1 MQIFGKLQNKGS
13 GIGRHITVTGVL
25 FSFAVIVAVATIM
38 VLTALERLAENAN
51 VLDDERSR
59 ETTIGA
65 LKTFEDQLGATLDDY
80 AAWDDAAA
88 NVYAPDGMGWT
99 ISNYGEM
106 SVNSALFD
114 IAIVIDDTK
123 KPMIAY
129 RDGKPMEEPLADFFA
144 PSLWKLLDTVKAAG
158 PADTPQAVGFVTTKR
173 GIAAVGVALVRKK
186 SGALDMP
193 ASQHRYLVFARH
205 LDDDRV
211 VALGRTYVIGGLRLV
226 PPTFHAE
233 YLVPIVD
240 AAGTPI
246 GKLVWNSRSPGNI
259 AYAQVRPMVIE
270 ALGLVGFF
278 FVVLLAIGWLA
289 GRRLKAEENSAREEA
304 LRDRLSG
311 LSNRDGLGLAVDRFV
326 LEARQSKRNVLL
338 LYLDLDGFK
347 EVNDSYGHGTG
358 DQLIRAVAAGLEV
371 LIPQGAVLARIG
383 GDEFAIA
390 FLSDGENAAALQL
403 SEQILD
409 FLVEPLE
416 IGRRVVVVGAS
427 IGIAMSPAGTVDREE
442 LVRRSDLAMYKAKE
456 AGRARMTLYDPSMDA
471 DREQR
476 NALELDLRIAIESGD
491 LTLAYQP
498 LVDATTHALTGVEAL
513 VRWNRPG
520 HGPVSPEVFIPI
532 AETSGL
538 IESLGLFVLRK
549 ACETAKQ
556 WPELTVS
563 VNVSPGQFRNPAF
576 TDYVRYVL
584 KQTEIDA
591 DRITL
596 EITEGYMIQNPQR
609 TRQSIERL
617 KGLGVKVALDDFGS
631 GFSSIGYL
639 RQFGF
644 DRIKIDRSLVMG
656 VNEDKR
662 QREMLQATVALAR
675 SLDIPV
681 TAEGIETEGQAVAM
695 RLFGCDCLQGYLF
708 GKPVAAE
715 RITEKLN
722 ELRAGEPSTRR
733 RLGAA

>member
-1 MQIFGKLQNKGS
+1 MQTVAKSQSKGS

-25 FSFAVIVAVATIM
+25 FSFAVIVAVVTIM
-38 VLTALERLAENAN
+38 VLTALERVAGNAN
-51 VLDDERSR
+51 LLDDERSR

-65 LKTFEDQLGATLDDY
+65 MKTFEEQLGATLDDY

-88 NVYAPDGMGWT
+88 NVYAPDGMAWT
-99 ISNYGEM
+99 VSNYGEM
-106 SVNSALFD
+106 SVNSPLFD
-114 IAIVIDDTK
+114 MAIVIDDQK
-123 KPMIAY
+123 KAIIAY
-129 RDGKPMEEPLADFFA
+129 RDGQPMAEPLADFFA
-144 PSLWKLLDTVKAAG
+144 PSLWTLYDRVKAAG
-158 PADTPQAVGFVTTKR
+158 PADRPQAVGFVTTKR

-186 SGALDMP
+186 SGELDAP
-193 ASQHRYLVFARH
+193 AGQHRYLVFARH

-211 VALGRTYVIGGLRLV
+211 TALGQTYVIGGLRLA
-226 PPTFHAE
+226 PPAFEAD
-233 YLVPIVD
+233 YFVPITD
-240 AAGTPI
+240 PSGTTL
-246 GKLVWNSRSPGNI
+246 GKLVWISRSPGDI
-259 AYAQVRPMVIE
+259 AYAQVRPMVLQ
-270 ALGLVGFF
+270 ALGLVGLFF
-278 FVVLLAIGWLA
+278 MVLLVIGWLA
-289 GRRLKAEENSAREEA
+289 GRRLKGEENSAREEA

-326 LEARQSKRNVLL
+326 AEARQTRRNVLL

-358 DQLIRAVAAGLEV
+358 DQLIRAVAAGLAV

-390 FLSDGENAAALQL
+390 FLSDGEHAAALQL

-409 FLVEPLE
+409 FLAEPLE

-427 IGIAMSPAGTVDREE
+427 IGIAMSPAGTISREE

-476 NALELDLRIAIESGD
+476 NALEIDLRVAIESGD
-491 LTLAYQP
+491 LTLVYQP
-498 LVDATTHALTGVEAL
+498 LVDAVTQALNGVEAL

-520 HGPVSPEVFIPI
+520 HGPVSPDVFIPI

-556 WPELTVS
+556 WPGLAIS

-584 KQTEIDA
+584 KQTEIEA
-591 DRITL
+591 GRVTL

-644 DRIKIDRSLVMG
+644 DRIKIDRSLVMDVDQG
-656 VNEDKR
+656 KR

-681 TAEGIETEGQAVAM
+681 TAEGIETEAQAVAM

-708 GKPVAAE
+708 GKPMAADHITALLNEGHAAE
-715 RITEKLN
+715 P
-722 ELRAGEPSTRR
+722 AAPR

>member
-1 MQIFGKLQNKGS
+1 
-13 GIGRHITVTGVL
+13 V
-25 FSFAVIVAVATIM
+25 
-38 VLTALERLAENAN
+38 
-51 VLDDERSR
+51 
-59 ETTIGA
+59 
-65 LKTFEDQLGATLDDY
+65 
-80 AAWDDAAA
+80 
-88 NVYAPDGMGWT
+88 P
-99 ISNYGEM
+99 
-106 SVNSALFD
+106 
-114 IAIVIDDTK
+114 
-123 KPMIAY
+123 
-129 RDGKPMEEPLADFFA
+129 
-144 PSLWKLLDTVKAAG
+144 AG
-158 PADTPQAVGFVTTKR
+158 
-173 GIAAVGVALVRKK
+173 
-186 SGALDMP
+186 
-193 ASQHRYLVFARH
+193 QHRYLVFARH

-211 VALGRTYVIGGLRLV
+211 TALGQTYVIGGLRLA
-226 PPTFHAE
+226 PPSFAAD

-240 AAGTPI
+240 PTGATL
-246 GKLVWNSRSPGNI
+246 GKLVWASRSPGDI
-259 AYAQVRPMVIE
+259 AYAQVRPMVIQ
-270 ALGLVGFF
+270 ALGLVGLFF
-278 FVVLLAIGWLA
+278 AVLLVIGWLA
-289 GRRLKAEENSAREEA
+289 GRRLKAEEGSAREEA

-326 LEARQSKRNVLL
+326 VEARQTKRNVLL

-358 DQLIRAVAAGLEV
+358 DQLIRAVAAGLDV

-390 FLSDGENAAALQL
+390 FLSDSENAAALQL
-403 SEQILD
+403 AEQILD

-427 IGIAMSPAGTVDREE
+427 IGIAMSPFGAIGREE

-498 LVDATTHALTGVEAL
+498 LIDAATHAMTGVEAL

-520 HGPVSPEVFIPI
+520 HGPVSPELFIPI

-556 WPELTVS
+556 WPELNVS

-584 KQTEIDA
+584 KQTEIEA
-591 DRITL
+591 GRITL

-681 TAEGIETEGQAVAM
+681 TAEGIETEEQAIAM
-695 RLFGCDCLQGYLF
+695 RLFGCDCLQGYWF
-708 GKPVAAE
+708 GKPVTSDLITEMLNERRAAE
-715 RITEKLN
+715 PQ
-722 ELRAGEPSTRR
+722 ARR
-733 RLGAA
+733 RISAV

>member
-1 MQIFGKLQNKGS
+1 M
-13 GIGRHITVTGVL
+13 TG
-25 FSFAVIVAVATIM
+25 
-38 VLTALERLAENAN
+38 
-51 VLDDERSR
+51 
-59 ETTIGA
+59 
-65 LKTFEDQLGATLDDY
+65 LG
-80 AAWDDAAA
+80 
-88 NVYAPDGMGWT
+88 
-99 ISNYGEM
+99 
-106 SVNSALFD
+106 
-114 IAIVIDDTK
+114 
-123 KPMIAY
+123 
-129 RDGKPMEEPLADFFA
+129 
-144 PSLWKLLDTVKAAG
+144 
-158 PADTPQAVGFVTTKR
+158 Q
-173 GIAAVGVALVRKK
+173 
-186 SGALDMP
+186 
-193 ASQHRYLVFARH
+193 
-205 LDDDRV
+205 
-211 VALGRTYVIGGLRLV
+211 TYVIGGLRLA
-226 PPTFHAE
+226 PPALEADYF
-233 YLVPIVD
+233 VPIAD
-240 AAGTPI
+240 PTGAMLA
-246 GKLVWNSRSPGNI
+246 KLVWTSRSPGDV
-259 AYAQVRPMVIE
+259 AYAQVRPMVIQ
-270 ALGLVGFF
+270 ALGLVGLFF
-278 FVVLLAIGWLA
+278 MVLLVIGWLA
-289 GRRLKAEENSAREEA
+289 GRRLKGEENSAREEA
-304 LRDRLSG
+304 LRDELSG

-326 LEARQSKRNVLL
+326 IEARQTKRNVLL

-358 DQLIRAVAAGLEV
+358 DQLIRAVAAGLDV

-390 FLSDGENAAALQL
+390 FLSDGEHAAALQL

-409 FLVEPLE
+409 FLAEPLE

-427 IGIAMSPAGTVDREE
+427 IGIAMSPAGATEREE

-476 NALELDLRIAIESGD
+476 NALEIDLRIAIESGD

-498 LVDATTHALTGVEAL
+498 LVDATTHAITGVEAL

-556 WPELTVS
+556 WPGLNIS

-584 KQTEIDA
+584 KQTEIEA
-591 DRITL
+591 GRVTL

-681 TAEGIETEGQAVAM
+681 TAEGIETEAQAVAM
-695 RLFGCDCLQGYLF
+695 RLFGCDCLQGYFSESLSHQISSPRCWRSDRQWSQKPGVVSALPKRLRGSAGLTKNPDSAADMALPALF
-708 GKPVAAE
+708 RERDLVLPLAVAQPVFFSARVVTVAAGDAFLVE
-715 RITEKLN
+715 R
-722 ELRAGEPSTRR
+722 
-733 RLGAA
+733 

>member
-1 MQIFGKLQNKGS
+1 
-13 GIGRHITVTGVL
+13 
-25 FSFAVIVAVATIM
+25 
-38 VLTALERLAENAN
+38 
-51 VLDDERSR
+51 
-59 ETTIGA
+59 
-65 LKTFEDQLGATLDDY
+65 
-80 AAWDDAAA
+80 
-88 NVYAPDGMGWT
+88 
-99 ISNYGEM
+99 
-106 SVNSALFD
+106 
-114 IAIVIDDTK
+114 
-123 KPMIAY
+123 
-129 RDGKPMEEPLADFFA
+129 
-144 PSLWKLLDTVKAAG
+144 
-158 PADTPQAVGFVTTKR
+158 
-173 GIAAVGVALVRKK
+173 
-186 SGALDMP
+186 
-193 ASQHRYLVFARH
+193 
-205 LDDDRV
+205 
-211 VALGRTYVIGGLRLV
+211 
-226 PPTFHAE
+226 
-233 YLVPIVD
+233 
-240 AAGTPI
+240 
-246 GKLVWNSRSPGNI
+246 
-259 AYAQVRPMVIE
+259 MVIQ
-270 ALGLVGFF
+270 ALGLVGLFF
-278 FVVLLAIGWLA
+278 AVLLAIGWLA
-289 GRRLKAEENSAREEA
+289 GRRLKAEEGSAREEA

-326 LEARQSKRNVLL
+326 VEARQTKRNVLL

-358 DQLIRAVAAGLEV
+358 DQLIRAVAAGLDV

-390 FLSDGENAAALQL
+390 FLSDSENAAALQL
-403 SEQILD
+403 AEQILD

-427 IGIAMSPAGTVDREE
+427 IGIAMSPFGAIGREE

-498 LVDATTHALTGVEAL
+498 LIDAATHAMTGVEAL

-520 HGPVSPEVFIPI
+520 YGPVSPELFIPI

-556 WPELTVS
+556 WPDLNVS

-584 KQTEIDA
+584 KQTEIEA
-591 DRITL
+591 GRITL

-681 TAEGIETEGQAVAM
+681 TAEGIETEEQAIAM
-695 RLFGCDCLQGYLF
+695 RLFGCDCLQGYWF
-708 GKPVAAE
+708 GKPVTSDL
-715 RITEKLN
+715 ITEMLN
-722 ELRAGEPSTRR
+722 ERRAAGPETRR
-733 RLGAA
+733 RIGAA

>member
-1 MQIFGKLQNKGS
+1 MQILGKLQRKGS

-38 VLTALERLAENAN
+38 VLTAIERVAQNAN

-65 LKTFEDQLGATLDDY
+65 LRTFEDQLGATLDDY

-106 SVNSALFD
+106 SVNSSLFD
-114 IAIVIDDTK
+114 MAIVIDDARNAI
-123 KPMIAY
+123 IAY
-129 RDGKPMEEPLADFFA
+129 RDGKPMEEPLADFFG
-144 PSLWKLLDTVKAAG
+144 PSLWKLLDTAKAAG
-158 PADTPQAVGFVTTKR
+158 PADRPQAVGFVRTKR
-173 GIAAVGVALVRKK
+173 GIAAAGVALVRQK
-186 SGALDMP
+186 SGALDVP
-193 ASQHRYLVFARH
+193 AGQHRYLIFARH

-211 VALGRTYVIGGLRLV
+211 SALGQTYVIGGLRLA
-226 PPTFHAE
+226 PPTFNAD

-240 AAGTPI
+240 PMGATL
-246 GKLVWNSRSPGNI
+246 GKLVWTSRSPGNV
-259 AYAQVRPMVIE
+259 AYAQVRPMVLE
-270 ALGLVGFF
+270 ALGLVGLF

-289 GRRLKAEENSAREEA
+289 GRRLKAEENRAREEA

-311 LSNRDGLGLAVDRFV
+311 LSNREGLGLAVDRFV
-326 LEARQSKRNVLL
+326 AEARQSRRNVLL

-358 DQLIRAVAAGLEV
+358 DQLIRAVAAGLKV

-409 FLVEPLE
+409 FLVDPLE

-427 IGIAMSPAGTVDREE
+427 IGIAMSPAGAIDREE

-498 LVDATTHALTGVEAL
+498 LVDATTHALNGVEAL

-520 HGPVSPEVFIPI
+520 HGPVSPEIFIPI

-556 WPELTVS
+556 WPELNVS

-584 KQTEIDA
+584 KQTEIEA
-591 DRITL
+591 SRITL

-708 GKPVAAE
+708 GKPMVAE
-715 RITEKLN
+715 RITDMLN
-722 ELRAGEPSTRR
+722 ELRAAEPSNRR

>member
-1 MQIFGKLQNKGS
+1 
-13 GIGRHITVTGVL
+13 
-25 FSFAVIVAVATIM
+25 M
-38 VLTALERLAENAN
+38 VLTALERVSENAN
-51 VLDDERSR
+51 LLDDERSR
-59 ETTIGA
+59 ETTVGA
-65 LKTFEDQLGATLDDY
+65 VKTFEDQLGATLDDY
-80 AAWDDAAA
+80 AAWDDAAV
-88 NVYAPDGMGWT
+88 NVYAADGMAWT
-99 ISNYGEM
+99 VSNYGEM
-106 SVNSALFD
+106 SVNSSLFD
-114 IAIVIDDTK
+114 MAIVIDGEK
-123 KPMIAY
+123 KAIMAY
-129 RDGKPMEEPLADFFA
+129 RDGKAMEEPLTDFFA
-144 PSLWKLLDTVKAAG
+144 PSLWTLLDTVKAAG
-158 PADTPQAVGFVTTKR
+158 PADRPQAVGFVTTKR

-186 SGALDMP
+186 SGALDVP
-193 ASQHRYLVFARH
+193 AGQHRYLVFARH

-211 VALGRTYVIGGLRLV
+211 SALGQTYVIGGLRLA
-226 PPTFHAE
+226 PPSFAAD

-240 AAGTPI
+240 PTGATL
-246 GKLVWNSRSPGNI
+246 GKLVWASRSPGDI
-259 AYAQVRPMVIE
+259 AYAQVRPMVIQ
-270 ALGLVGFF
+270 ALGLVGLF
-278 FVVLLAIGWLA
+278 FVVLLVIGWLA
-289 GRRLKAEENSAREEA
+289 GRRLKAEEGSAREEA

-326 LEARQSKRNVLL
+326 IEAHQTKRNVLL

-358 DQLIRAVAAGLEV
+358 DQLIRAVAAGLAV

-390 FLSDGENAAALQL
+390 FLSDSENAAALQL
-403 SEQILD
+403 AEQILD

-427 IGIAMSPAGTVDREE
+427 IGIAMSPFGAIGREE

-498 LVDATTHALTGVEAL
+498 LIDAATHAMTGVEAL

-520 HGPVSPEVFIPI
+520 HGPVSPELFIPI

-556 WPELTVS
+556 WPDLNVS

-584 KQTEIDA
+584 KQTEIEA
-591 DRITL
+591 GRITL

-681 TAEGIETEGQAVAM
+681 TAEGIETEEQAIAM
-695 RLFGCDCLQGYLF
+695 RLFGCDCLQGYWF
-708 GKPVAAE
+708 GKPVTSDL
-715 RITEKLN
+715 ITEMLN
-722 ELRAGEPSTRR
+722 ERRAAGPETRR
-733 RLGAA
+733 RIGAA

>member
-1 MQIFGKLQNKGS
+1 MQILGKLQRKGS

-38 VLTALERLAENAN
+38 VLTAIERVAQNAN

-65 LKTFEDQLGATLDDY
+65 LRTFEDQLGATLDDY

-106 SVNSALFD
+106 SVNSSLFD
-114 IAIVIDDTK
+114 MAIVIDDARNAI
-123 KPMIAY
+123 IAY
-129 RDGKPMEEPLADFFA
+129 RDGKPMEEPLADFFG
-144 PSLWKLLDTVKAAG
+144 PSLWKLLDTAKAAG
-158 PADTPQAVGFVTTKR
+158 PADRPQAVGFISTKR
-173 GIAAVGVALVRKK
+173 GIAAAGVALVRQK
-186 SGALDMP
+186 SGALDVP
-193 ASQHRYLVFARH
+193 AGQHRYLIFARH

-211 VALGRTYVIGGLRLV
+211 SALGQTYVIGGLRLA
-226 PPTFHAE
+226 PPTFNAD

-240 AAGTPI
+240 PMGATL
-246 GKLVWNSRSPGNI
+246 GKLVWTSRSPGNV
-259 AYAQVRPMVIE
+259 AYAQVRPMVLE
-270 ALGLVGFF
+270 ALGLVGLF

-289 GRRLKAEENSAREEA
+289 GRRLKAEENRAREEA

-311 LSNRDGLGLAVDRFV
+311 LSNREGLGLAVDRFV
-326 LEARQSKRNVLL
+326 AEARQSRRNVLL

-358 DQLIRAVAAGLEV
+358 DQLIRAVAAGLKV

-409 FLVEPLE
+409 FLVDPLE

-427 IGIAMSPAGTVDREE
+427 IGIAMSPAGAIDREE

-498 LVDATTHALTGVEAL
+498 LVDATTHALNGVEAL

-520 HGPVSPEVFIPI
+520 HGPVSPEIFIPI

-556 WPELTVS
+556 WPELNVS

-584 KQTEIDA
+584 KQTEIEA
-591 DRITL
+591 SRITL

-708 GKPVAAE
+708 GKPMVAE
-715 RITEKLN
+715 RITDMLN
-722 ELRAGEPSTRR
+722 ELRAAEPSNRR

>member
-1 MQIFGKLQNKGS
+1 MQILGRLQGKGS
-13 GIGRHITVTGVL
+13 GIGRHITVTAVL
-25 FSFAVIVAVATIM
+25 FSFAFIVAVATIM
-38 VLTALERLAENAN
+38 VLTAIERVAENAN
-51 VLDDERSR
+51 VLDDARSR

-88 NVYAPDGMGWT
+88 NVYAADGMAWT
-99 ISNYGEM
+99 VSNYGEM
-106 SVNSALFD
+106 SVNSSLFD
-114 IAIVIDDTK
+114 MAIVIDDAK
-123 KPMIAY
+123 KSIIAY

-144 PSLWKLLDTVKAAG
+144 PSLWTLLDTVKAAG
-158 PADTPQAVGFVTTKR
+158 PADRPQAVSFVRTKR
-173 GIAAVGVALVRKK
+173 GIAAAGVALVRQK
-186 SGALDMP
+186 SGALDVP
-193 ASQHRYLVFARH
+193 AGQHRYLIFARH

-211 VALGRTYVIGGLRLV
+211 SALGQTYVIGGLRLA
-226 PPTFHAE
+226 PPTFEAE

-240 AAGTPI
+240 PMGATL
-246 GKLVWNSRSPGNI
+246 GKLVWTSRAPGNI

-270 ALGLVGFF
+270 ALGLVGLF

-326 LEARQSKRNVLL
+326 AEARQSKRNVLL

-358 DQLIRAVAAGLEV
+358 DQLIRAVAAGLKV

-409 FLVEPLE
+409 FLVDPLE

-427 IGIAMSPAGTVDREE
+427 IGIAMSPAGAIDREE

-498 LVDATTHALTGVEAL
+498 LVDAATQALTGVEAL

-556 WPELTVS
+556 WPELNVS

-584 KQTEIDA
+584 KQTEIEA
-591 DRITL
+591 SRITL

-708 GKPVAAE
+708 GKPMVAE
-715 RITEKLN
+715 RITDMLN
-722 ELRAGEPSTRR
+722 ELRAAEPSAQR

>member
-1 MQIFGKLQNKGS
+1 M
-13 GIGRHITVTGVL
+13 
-25 FSFAVIVAVATIM
+25 
-38 VLTALERLAENAN
+38 
-51 VLDDERSR
+51 
-59 ETTIGA
+59 
-65 LKTFEDQLGATLDDY
+65 
-80 AAWDDAAA
+80 
-88 NVYAPDGMGWT
+88 
-99 ISNYGEM
+99 
-106 SVNSALFD
+106 
-114 IAIVIDDTK
+114 AIIIDDGKT
-123 KPMIAY
+123 PIMAY

-144 PSLWKLLDTVKAAG
+144 PSLWTLLDTVKAAG
-158 PADTPQAVGFVTTKR
+158 PADRPQAIGFVTTKR
-173 GIAAVGVALVRKK
+173 GMAAVGVALVRKK
-186 SGALDMP
+186 SGALDVP
-193 ASQHRYLVFARH
+193 AGQHRYLVFARH

-211 VALGRTYVIGGLRLV
+211 TALGQTYVIGGLRLA
-226 PPTFHAE
+226 PPSFAAD

-240 AAGTPI
+240 PTGATL
-246 GKLVWNSRSPGNI
+246 GKLVWASRSPGDI
-259 AYAQVRPMVIE
+259 AYAQVRPMVIQ
-270 ALGLVGFF
+270 ALGLVGLF
-278 FVVLLAIGWLA
+278 FVVLLVIGWLA
-289 GRRLKAEENSAREEA
+289 GRRLKAEEGSAREEA

-326 LEARQSKRNVLL
+326 IEARQTKRNVLL

-358 DQLIRAVAAGLEV
+358 DQLIRAVAAGLAV

-390 FLSDGENAAALQL
+390 FLSDSENAAALQL
-403 SEQILD
+403 AEQILD

-427 IGIAMSPAGTVDREE
+427 IGIAMSPFGAIGREE

-498 LVDATTHALTGVEAL
+498 LIDAATHAMTGVEAL

-520 HGPVSPEVFIPI
+520 HGPVSPELFIPI

-556 WPELTVS
+556 WPDLNVS

-584 KQTEIDA
+584 KQTEIEA
-591 DRITL
+591 GRITL

-681 TAEGIETEGQAVAM
+681 TAEGIETEEQAIAM
-695 RLFGCDCLQGYLF
+695 RLFGCDCLQGYWF
-708 GKPVAAE
+708 GKPVTSDL
-715 RITEKLN
+715 ITEMLN
-722 ELRAGEPSTRR
+722 ERRAAGPETRR
-733 RLGAA
+733 RIGAA

>member
-1 MQIFGKLQNKGS
+1 MQILGRLQGKGS
-13 GIGRHITVTGVL
+13 GIGRHITVTAVL
-25 FSFAVIVAVATIM
+25 FSFAFIVAVATIM
-38 VLTALERLAENAN
+38 VLTAIERVAENAN
-51 VLDDERSR
+51 VLDDARSR

-88 NVYAPDGMGWT
+88 NVYAADGMAWT
-99 ISNYGEM
+99 VSNYGEM
-106 SVNSALFD
+106 SVNSSLFD
-114 IAIVIDDTK
+114 MAIVIDDAK
-123 KPMIAY
+123 KSIIAY

-158 PADTPQAVGFVTTKR
+158 PADRPQAVSFVRTKR
-173 GIAAVGVALVRKK
+173 GIAAAGVALVRQK
-186 SGALDMP
+186 SGALDVP
-193 ASQHRYLVFARH
+193 AGQHRYLIFARH

-211 VALGRTYVIGGLRLV
+211 SALGQTYVIGGLRLA
-226 PPTFHAE
+226 PPTFEAE

-240 AAGTPI
+240 PMGATL
-246 GKLVWNSRSPGNI
+246 GKLVWTSRAPGNI

-270 ALGLVGFF
+270 ALGLVGLF

-326 LEARQSKRNVLL
+326 AEARQSKRNVLL

-358 DQLIRAVAAGLEV
+358 DQLIRAVAAGLKV

-409 FLVEPLE
+409 FLVDPLE

-427 IGIAMSPAGTVDREE
+427 IGIAMSPAGAIDREE

-498 LVDATTHALTGVEAL
+498 LVDAATQALTGVEAL

-556 WPELTVS
+556 WPELNVS

-584 KQTEIDA
+584 KQTEIEA
-591 DRITL
+591 SRITL

-708 GKPVAAE
+708 GKPMVAE
-715 RITEKLN
+715 RITDMLN
-722 ELRAGEPSTRR
+722 ELRAAEPSAQR

>member
-1 MQIFGKLQNKGS
+1 MQILGKLQSKGS

-38 VLTALERLAENAN
+38 VLTAIERVAENAN

-88 NVYAPDGMGWT
+88 NVYMPDGMAWT
-99 ISNYGEM
+99 VSNYGEM
-106 SVNSALFD
+106 SVNSSLFD
-114 IAIVIDDTK
+114 MAIVIDDAK
-123 KPMIAY
+123 NSIMAY
-129 RDGKPMEEPLADFFA
+129 RDGKPMEEPPADFFA
-144 PSLWKLLDTVKAAG
+144 TSLWKLFDAVKAAG
-158 PADTPQAVGFVTTKR
+158 PADTPQAVGFVRTKR

-186 SGALDMP
+186 SGALDVP
-193 ASQHRYLVFARH
+193 AGQHRYLVFARH
-205 LDDDRV
+205 LDDARV
-211 VALGRTYVIGGLRLV
+211 AGLGETYVIGGLRLAS
-226 PPTFHAE
+226 PSFEAE

-240 AAGTPI
+240 PAGATI

-259 AYAQVRPMVIE
+259 AYAQVRPMVIQ
-270 ALGLVGFF
+270 ALGLVGLF
-278 FVVLLAIGWLA
+278 FVVLLVIGWLA

-326 LEARQSKRNVLL
+326 FEARQSKRNVLL

-358 DQLIRAVAAGLEV
+358 DQLIRAVAAGLKV

-403 SEQILD
+403 AEQILD

-427 IGIAMSPAGTVDREE
+427 IGIAMSPAGAIDREE

-471 DREQR
+471 DRQQR
-476 NALELDLRIAIESGD
+476 NALELDLRIAIEGGD
-491 LTLAYQP
+491 LTLVYQP
-498 LVDATTHALTGVEAL
+498 LVDAASHELTGVEAL

-520 HGPVSPEVFIPI
+520 HGPVSPELFIPI

-549 ACETAKQ
+549 ACETARQ
-556 WPELTVS
+556 WPELDVS

-584 KQTEIDA
+584 KQTEIQPS
-591 DRITL
+591 RITL

-708 GKPVAAE
+708 GRPLAAE
-715 RITEKLN
+715 RITEMLN
-722 ELRAGEPSTRR
+722 ELRAAEPSTRR

>member
-1 MQIFGKLQNKGS
+1 MPAVTRSKNRGT
-13 GIGRHITVTGVL
+13 GIGRHATVTGVL
-25 FSFAVIVAVATIM
+25 FSFAIIVAVATFM
-38 VLTALERLAENAN
+38 VLTALERVADNAN
-51 VLDDERSR
+51 RLDDERSR

-65 LKTFEDQLGATLDDY
+65 LKTFENQLAATLNDY
-80 AAWDDAAA
+80 AAWDDAAV
-88 NVYAPDGMGWT
+88 NVYAPDGMAWT

-106 SVNSALFD
+106 SLDSPLFD
-114 IAIVIDDTK
+114 MAIVVDDERN
-123 KPMIAY
+123 PILAY
-129 RDGKPMEEPLADFFA
+129 RNGKPMEGPLADFFA
-144 PSLWKLLDTVKAAG
+144 PSLWALFERARAAG
-158 PADTPQAVGFVTTKR
+158 PDASPEATGFVGTR
-173 GIAAVGVALVRKK
+173 NGIAAVGVALVRRK
-186 SGALDMP
+186 SGALDLP
-193 ASQHRYLVFARH
+193 AERRRYLIFARH
-205 LDDDRV
+205 LDQAKVDS
-211 VALGRTYVIGGLRLV
+211 LGATYVVNGLKLV
-226 PPTFHAE
+226 PSSVETSRFA
-233 YLVPIVD
+233 PIED
-240 AAGTPI
+240 ASGMVL
-246 GKLVWNSRSPGNI
+246 GKLVWLSRSPGDI
-259 AYAQVRPMVIE
+259 AYSQVRPMVIQ
-270 ALGLVGFF
+270 ALGLVGLFF
-278 FVVLLAIGWLA
+278 AVLLVIGWMA
-289 GRRLKAEENSAREEA
+289 GRRLKAEENDAREEA
-304 LRDRLSG
+304 SRDRLSG
-311 LSNRDGLGLAVDRFV
+311 LSNRDGLSLAVDALV
-326 LEARQSKRNVLL
+326 AGARQAKRNVLL

-347 EVNDSYGHGTG
+347 EINDSYGHGTG
-358 DQLIRAVAAGLEV
+358 DQLIRAVAAGLRV

-390 FLSDGENAAALQL
+390 FVSAEESAAALQL
-403 SEQILD
+403 SERILD
-409 FLVEPLE
+409 FLAEPLE

-427 IGIAMSPAGTVDREE
+427 IGIAMSPAGAIGREE
-442 LVRRSDLAMYKAKE
+442 LVRRADLAMYKAKE
-456 AGRARMTLYDPSMDA
+456 AGRARMTLYDPVMDA

-476 NALELDLRIAIESGD
+476 NALELDLRMAIENGE

-498 LVDATTHALTGVEAL
+498 LVDAATHEMTGVEAL

-556 WPELTVS
+556 WPELKIS

-584 KQTEIDA
+584 KQTQIEA
-591 DRITL
+591 RRVTL

-644 DRIKIDRSLVMG
+644 DRIKIDRSLVMDL
-656 VNEDKR
+656 NEGTR

-681 TAEGIETEGQAVAM
+681 TAEGIETEEQAIAV
-695 RLFGCDCLQGYLF
+695 RLVGCDSLQGYLF
-708 GKPVAAE
+708 GKPMPAE
-715 RITEKLN
+715 QITVMLE
-722 ELRAGEPSTRR
+722 ELRSAVLDARPEIS
-733 RLGAA
+733 AA